1 MGIVKGQEEKTM
13 NEKTKQAAPPA
24 ASMAVVKKTNGETR
38 VVALTAAFG
47 DVYIKAT
54 KDGQIM
60 RPIKAQITLY
70 EKAGHF
76 YGLPGKY
83 DPATGRTEKKFAI
96 TSGGY
101 THLNK

>member
-1 MGIVKGQEEKTM
+1 MSIGARERKTM
-13 NEKTKQAAPPA
+13 NDKTKQAAPPA
-24 ASMAVVKKTNGETR
+24 ASTAGVKKTNGESKI
-38 VVALTAAFG
+38 VALTAAFG
-47 DVYIKAT
+47 DVYIKVT

-60 RPIKAQITLY
+60 RPIKAQITLF

-83 DPATGRTEKKFAI
+83 NPDTGKTEKKFAI